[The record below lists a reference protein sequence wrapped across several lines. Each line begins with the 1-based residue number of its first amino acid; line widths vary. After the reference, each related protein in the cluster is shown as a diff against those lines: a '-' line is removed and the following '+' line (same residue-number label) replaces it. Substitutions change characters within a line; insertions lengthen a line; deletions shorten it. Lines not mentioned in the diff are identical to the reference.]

1 MWDLLAVEQPGRPG
15 YEHISNRF
23 NENKHLIPP
32 MDTDLSLSPDTI
44 TNNYNN
50 PTAAPAA
57 FPLNL
62 SPITTSGDTT
72 DVICPETPGT
82 SLAP

>member
-1 MWDLLAVEQPGRPG
+1 
-15 YEHISNRF
+15 
-23 NENKHLIPP
+23 